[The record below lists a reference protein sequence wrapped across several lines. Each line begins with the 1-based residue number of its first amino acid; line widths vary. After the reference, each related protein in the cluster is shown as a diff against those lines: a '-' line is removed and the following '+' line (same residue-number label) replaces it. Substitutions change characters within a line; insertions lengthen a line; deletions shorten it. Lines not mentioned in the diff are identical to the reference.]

1 MNQMWVEIG
10 LNAFQINCSDDSRY
24 ANDQY
29 HIFGNL
35 DLMHL
40 MPLKIDD
47 LTEWFQFHIFY

>member
-10 LNAFQINCSDDSRY
+10 LNAFQINVSDDSRY

-40 MPLKIDD
+40 MPTWQMLYGI
-47 LTEWFQFHIFY
+47 